1 VALAVVVGAAH
12 SLGDAVTA
20 TVGVASRRRH
30 QRLVAMEQLATR
42 QAALLR
48 FRLQAGGG
56 DGGHL
61 FRVRQR
67 SVEHRRRG
75 RRNGAVLR
83 ARDDSDGGGDAI
95 SVTDVSQ
102 IIGVGCSCWFLAE
115 SQSTRLGPFGLADAI
130 PRLGSGGSGGSGAA
144 WGRGDVRFL
153 SHDPGLFQRI

>member
-1 VALAVVVGAAH
+1 ME
-12 SLGDAVTA
+12 SERNREIETKRSE
-20 TVGVASRRRH
+20 TKREGVRITNESY
-30 QRLVAMEQLATR
+30 
-42 QAALLR
+42 
-48 FRLQAGGG
+48 AGGG

-83 ARDDSDGGGDAI
+83 ALDDSDGGGDAI